1 MTKLGV
7 FLLFI
12 VAIIFTIGS
21 LMVYNTTSAEVIDK
35 ALDYE
40 MHTAFIKQLIFGGF
54 GLVLAYLAVYFGH
67 EKIFEY
73 SPWILLFL
81 VFLLICV
88 FIPGVGQQLN
98 GAKRW
103 VKILGTSFQPS
114 EFVKIFLPMAL
125 LKYLSLQPV
134 KSFFHFVRLLIVVSC
149 PIFLILMEPDNG
161 TCAILMVTLMVI
173 FFLVGINK
181 RYWMVPFFIL
191 LAIGAGIASRMPH
204 VLNRIEIYL
213 HPEKDLLGK
222 GHQPYQAKIALGSG
236 QLFGRGM
243 GNSIQKLT
251 YLPEARSDYI
261 AAIYAEEFGF
271 IGVLFLISL
280 YLLVA
285 LIGFKIALSANKQI
299 PFYLSVY
306 LTFLIVFQAFL
317 NLGVVSGLLPSKGTN
332 LPFFSQGGSSL
343 TANFFIIGLL
353 IDMTKVR
360 WTKENE
366 FYEA

>member
-12 VAIIFTIGS
+12 VAIIFTMGS

-35 ALDYE
+35 SLDYE
-40 MHTAFIKQLIFGGF
+40 MHTAFIRQLFFGGF

-73 SPWILLFL
+73 SPWILIFL

-88 FIPGVGQQLN
+88 FIPGIGQQLN

-103 VKILGTSFQPS
+103 IKILGTSFQPS

-125 LKYLSLQPV
+125 LKYLSIQPI
-134 KSFFHFVRLLIVVSC
+134 KSFFHFACVLIVIAF
-149 PIFLILMEPDNG
+149 PIFLILIEPDNG
-161 TCAILMVTLMVI
+161 TCAILMITLMVI

-181 RYWMVPFFIL
+181 RYWMVPFFVL
-191 LAIGAGIASRMPH
+191 LTIGAGVASRMPH
-204 VLNRIEIYL
+204 VISRIEIYL

-271 IGVLFLISL
+271 IGVVFLISL

-285 LIGFKIALSANKQI
+285 LIGFKIALTSHEKTT
-299 PFYLSVY
+299 FYLSSY

-353 IDMTKVR
+353 IDMTR
-360 WTKENE
+360 LRRTKENE
-366 FYEA
+366 LYEA